1 MRGKHSRF
9 LAIACSQ
16 QTLLLLLAAL
26 PACAEVDDKA
36 PVPSIKDQLE
46 GRVEDSSGKNSGQ
59 KWRIEENE
67 NDNGSYSG
75 SSTGSSTGSRP
86 VNSQTGNGGDY
97 LRGSLSTTDTW
108 FQGTANNN
116 MLRAGAGSYASN
128 NMLKAG
134 AGNYAS
140 NPLRANASNY
150 SGNLQAGVAGFDNS
164 GFLRGNV
171 NTFTSGA
178 STNFLR
184 GQTSTTTLQ
193 GRIQDY
199 DKGLHLLRPMNGDDP
214 LNRSVRVLSGQQPLQ
229 GTSQDETF
237 DQALSANNF
246 VLTKQAPQTAPRWA
260 SPNMS
265 VDESLSRITMTPN
278 FAWSINGWWVDDWGA
293 GVGGRRNRRYYQQNN
308 FAMDWSPYFDP
319 SRLRVDPGMYSQ
331 LSYPRTNIGWSVP
344 PAQQMTPP
352 VVTPVYAEQNI
363 TWDQWY
369 QNVSAAMYR
378 NWNRGEQ
385 PGDATLRLTAT
396 RGRRIE
402 AQILKC
408 NNPNAGFRQS
418 LISAVNSLNQSPILD
433 FPAGS
438 QKQVV
443 TFDSAF
449 SAGINTRAGAGSDRH
464 GEIETITRRLR

>member
-26 PACAEVDDKA
+26 PACAQLDDQA

-46 GRVEDSSGKNSGQ
+46 GRVEDSSGKTSNQ
-59 KWRIEENE
+59 TWKIEE

-75 SSTGSSTGSRP
+75 SYSASRP
-86 VNSQTGNGGDY
+86 VSAPTSNSGDY
-97 LRGSLSTTDTW
+97 LKGSLSTTDTW
-108 FQGTANNN
+108 FQGSAN
-116 MLRAGAGSYASN
+116 N

-134 AGNYAS
+134 SANYAS
-140 NPLRANASNY
+140 NPLRSGASNFASDPFRANASNY
-150 SGNLQAGVAGFDNS
+150 PGNLQAGVAGFDSS

-171 NTFTSGA
+171 NTFNSGA

-199 DKGLHLLRPMNGDDP
+199 DKGLHLLRPMSGDDP

-265 VDESLSRITMTPN
+265 VDQSLSRITMSPN
-278 FAWSINGWWVDDWGA
+278 FAWSIKGWWVDDWGP
-293 GVGGRRNRRYYQQNN
+293 GLGGRRNRRYYQQSN
-308 FAMDWSPYFDP
+308 FALDWSPYFDP
-319 SRLRVDPGMYSQ
+319 NSLRVDPSMYSQ
-331 LSYPRTNIGWSVP
+331 VSYPRTNIGWSVP

-352 VVTPVYAEQNI
+352 VVTPVYTEQNI

-408 NNPNAGFRQS
+408 NNPNASFKQS
-418 LISAVNSLNQSPILD
+418 LIAAVNSLNKSPILD

-449 SAGINTRAGAGSDRH
+449 SAGINTKAGAGSDRH